1 MSSPHLTGRSDLWST
16 GDTIVVRVPVVDEAG
31 APLSVGDVTGSACGL
46 LSLATRVATA
56 VTVTLPDAHVPT
68 WEGRVDTTG
77 LKPGGYLFQMTLG
90 FASGR
95 VTVRKVGVDLGE
107 SAV

>member
-1 MSSPHLTGRSDLWST
+1 
-16 GDTIVVRVPVVDEAG
+16 VVWRRRCRKFDYA
-31 APLSVGDVTGSACGL
+31 
-46 LSLATRVATA
+46 
-56 VTVTLPDAHVPT
+56 
-68 WEGRVDTTG
+68 G